1 VASLVQSIHDG
12 RRWFLQS
19 NLEDYVVAWTFA
31 VPRYYYDRLLAA
43 VIRQPL
49 LLGGLELTW
58 CPELSPQTLR
68 VTYSG
73 IEGFLSWE
81 QGTAVI
87 ALLLPAGI
95 DEATRRTLIHS
106 VHCLLFLLH
115 QAAPFAPSLP
125 SFECADSDASWTT
138 ASLSELPMLPSS

>member
-1 VASLVQSIHDG
+1 VASLVQLIHDG

-31 VPRYYYDRLLAA
+31 MPRYYYDRLLAA

-58 CPELSPQTLR
+58 CPELSSQTLR
-68 VTYSG
+68 VVFGG
-73 IEGFLSWE
+73 IEGFLTWE
-81 QGTAVI
+81 QETAVI

-95 DEATRRTLIHS
+95 DESTRRSLIHS
-106 VHCLLFLLH
+106 MHCLLFLLH

-125 SFECADSDASWTT
+125 FFECADRGASWTT
-138 ASLSELPMLPSS
+138 ASLSEFLMLPSD

>member
-1 VASLVQSIHDG
+1 VASLVQLIHDG

-43 VIRQPL
+43 TIRQPL
-49 LLGGLELTW
+49 RLGGLELAW
-58 CPELSPQTLR
+58 SPELSPQTLR
-68 VTYSG
+68 VVFSG
-73 IEGFLSWE
+73 MEGFLTWE
-81 QGTAVI
+81 QETAVI

-95 DEATRRTLIHS
+95 DEATRRSLIHS
-106 VHCLLFLLH
+106 MHCLLFLLH

-125 SFECADSDASWTT
+125 FFECADSDDPWTT
-138 ASLSELPMLPSS
+138 ASLSEFLMLPSD

>member
-1 VASLVQSIHDG
+1 VASLVQLIHDG

-31 VPRYYYDRLLAA
+31 MPRYYYDRLLAA

-58 CPELSPQTLR
+58 CPELSSQTLR
-68 VTYSG
+68 VVFNG
-73 IEGFLSWE
+73 IEGFLTWE
-81 QGTAVI
+81 QENAVI

-95 DEATRRTLIHS
+95 NEPIRRSLIHS

-138 ASLSELPMLPSS
+138 ASLSELPMLPSG